1 VKVDGLLDERGYV
14 SPVAE
19 GMGIDEFEISS
30 ILCENRGEIEGKSLP
45 SNSAA
50 TQAIEFVS
58 TKHLAPFKLISLII
72 DE

>member
-19 GMGIDEFEISS
+19 GMGIDEFEMSS
-30 ILCENRGEIEGKSLP
+30 ILCENGGEIGGKSLP
-45 SNSAA
+45 SNSAT

-58 TKHLAPFKLISLII
+58 TKHLAPFKPISV
-72 DE
+72 